1 MLKGN
6 KSIPCA
12 NSKQIRGFRSAM
24 FFKYVLKMCL
34 IFVMFLDLGL
44 NRIHL
49 PGFTKAWNVPES
61 SMKGFQWSVPKHQRN
76 NKYVADSSG
85 DHQIL
90 MDENSWLK
98 VVFCSLNRCPDPI
111 FEDPLLTQMDQ
122 HNTKKSFCWILTI

>member
-1 MLKGN
+1 
-6 KSIPCA
+6 
-12 NSKQIRGFRSAM
+12 M

-98 VVFCSLNRCPDPI
+98 VVFARSTYAQIRYLKILCSPKWTNITPKNPSAGFLQSENRTMGDYG
-111 FEDPLLTQMDQ
+111 
-122 HNTKKSFCWILTI
+122 